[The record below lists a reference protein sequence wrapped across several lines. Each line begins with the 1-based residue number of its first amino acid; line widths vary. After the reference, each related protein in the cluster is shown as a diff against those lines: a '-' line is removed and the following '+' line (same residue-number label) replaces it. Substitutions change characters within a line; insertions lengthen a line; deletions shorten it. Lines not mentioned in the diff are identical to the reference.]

1 MSVQV
6 HHPGPVVH
14 HPAALVAAIAALVAG
29 AAAAGIAWE
38 ASQPAPAAP
47 SVPAQHHPQ
56 VQRMVHGFVVTPQR

>member
-14 HPAALVAAIAALVAG
+14 HPAALAAALAALIAG
-29 AAAAGIAWE
+29 GAAAGIAWE
-38 ASQPAPAAP
+38 ASQPASTGT

-56 VQRMVHGFVVTPQR
+56 VQRMVHGFLVTPQR